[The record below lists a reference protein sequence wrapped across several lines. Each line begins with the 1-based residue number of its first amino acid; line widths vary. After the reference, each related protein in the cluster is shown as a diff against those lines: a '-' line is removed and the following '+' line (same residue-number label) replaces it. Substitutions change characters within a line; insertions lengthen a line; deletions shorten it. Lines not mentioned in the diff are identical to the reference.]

1 MDADNRR
8 AAMPYGPREVWLDIV
23 QVLSKPARG
32 FYRLAEGGR
41 WLGPL
46 LIAAVFGLTSSSA
59 DSLKTVIIAALGGGW
74 DAAWR
79 LKAIVVFLIL
89 FPLYYAG
96 LAALFALAGTVIC
109 GRATGMGYRQAFRRC
124 WSVLGWVNLP
134 LLVAAGICLVPFL
147 AGGKATLLGFVR
159 TLPPGVTPGYTFTL
173 PEPLALAIL
182 VWLAILF
189 LVAVRQALAAG
200 TAQALAVI
208 AIVGLIFGGLVQT
221 PLSRWVFASVADDG
235 GALGLGRVRAGVSL
249 LAYRFTASRLPA
261 RGDLI
266 AFDSA
271 GTVAAFLGRV
281 VGLPG
286 DSVAVEDGNVLL
298 DGLPLPEPYL
308 GGLDPARAHPPELD
322 IAEMTVPDGSLY
334 VLPDDRSVTAD
345 LPDEA
350 GPLIKAD
357 SVRGKIVS
365 LQVYSGGQEGVG
377 YMLLVRALVQVLAA
391 GLAGLAICFAL
402 GALGRRIFPP
412 RCPMCRAVLGR
423 STIRVYAGE
432 ERDQIVLPP
441 VDLVRWSCRQCGHE
455 KRRLKPDT
463 GPTFFERGRKTQW
476 PFGWSNSSQTARDN
490 VRAVAEWDAIYA
502 ELAEKYETK

>member
-1 MDADNRR
+1 
-8 AAMPYGPREVWLDIV
+8 
-23 QVLSKPARG
+23 
-32 FYRLAEGGR
+32 
-41 WLGPL
+41 
-46 LIAAVFGLTSSSA
+46 
-59 DSLKTVIIAALGGGW
+59 
-74 DAAWR
+74 
-79 LKAIVVFLIL
+79 
-89 FPLYYAG
+89 
-96 LAALFALAGTVIC
+96 
-109 GRATGMGYRQAFRRC
+109 
-124 WSVLGWVNLP
+124 
-134 LLVAAGICLVPFL
+134 
-147 AGGKATLLGFVR
+147 
-159 TLPPGVTPGYTFTL
+159 
-173 PEPLALAIL
+173 
-182 VWLAILF
+182 
-189 LVAVRQALAAG
+189 
-200 TAQALAVI
+200 
-208 AIVGLIFGGLVQT
+208 
-221 PLSRWVFASVADDG
+221 VADDG
-235 GALGLGRVRAGVSL
+235 GALGLGQVRAGVSL

-365 LQVYSGGQEGVG
+365 LQVYSGGQEGAG
-377 YMLLVRALVQVLAA
+377 YTLFARALVQVLAA
-391 GLAGLAICFAL
+391 GLTGLAICFAL

-412 RCPMCRAVLGR
+412 RCPMCRAALGR

-502 ELAEKYETK
+502 QLAEKYETK